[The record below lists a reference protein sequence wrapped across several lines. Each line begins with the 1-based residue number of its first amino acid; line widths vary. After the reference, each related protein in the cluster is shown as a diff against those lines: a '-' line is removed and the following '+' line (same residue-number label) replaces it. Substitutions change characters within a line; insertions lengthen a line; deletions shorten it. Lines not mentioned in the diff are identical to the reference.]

1 VSSHRPPSP
10 LGDLISDPLVVEDGT
25 LARSPSPLPGPIGLD
40 TKGGTHAKTAGH
52 GLGDQVVSYAR
63 SHMGQRVG
71 SGECFDLADRAL
83 RAAGA
88 RSASDFGPVTADAD
102 YRWGSPIA
110 IENVAPGDIIQFRN
124 YAFAKRT
131 ETSEGWQEERQERP
145 HHTAIVLSNDG
156 HGAVTV
162 MEQNAPEGSGVHR
175 TQLFFTSR
183 QDQDGG
189 TRVTVTVSGQF
200 WFYRPEPRS

>member
-1 VSSHRPPSP
+1 
-10 LGDLISDPLVVEDGT
+10 
-25 LARSPSPLPGPIGLD
+25 
-40 TKGGTHAKTAGH
+40 
-52 GLGDQVVSYAR
+52 
-63 SHMGQRVG
+63 MGQRVG